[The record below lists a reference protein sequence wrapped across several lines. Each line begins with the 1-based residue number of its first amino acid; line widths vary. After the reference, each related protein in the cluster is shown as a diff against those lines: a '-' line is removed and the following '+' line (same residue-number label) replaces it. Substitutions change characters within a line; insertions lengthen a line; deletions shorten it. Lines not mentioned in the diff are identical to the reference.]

1 MASSFGRLLAMVVLL
16 LQLQPALLPALCG
29 FVKRAPATACE
40 QTAVP
45 EQVGAAVDSPFHTL
59 PCANPA
65 LCGVPATA
73 VPNAVVVPLVVTDL
87 ESAGVFVVSRIR
99 SGDAPAPLSPPP
111 QA

>member
-1 MASSFGRLLAMVVLL
+1 MAVSLGRLAVAVVLL
-16 LQLQPALLPALCG
+16 LQLQPAALPALCG
-29 FVKRAPATACE
+29 LPQRESAAACE
-40 QTAVP
+40 QTMAP
-45 EQVGAAVDSPFHTL
+45 ERAGGAVDTPTQQH

-73 VPNAVVVPLVVTDL
+73 VPNAVVPLVVTDL
-87 ESAGVFVVSRIR
+87 ESAAAFVVSQIR